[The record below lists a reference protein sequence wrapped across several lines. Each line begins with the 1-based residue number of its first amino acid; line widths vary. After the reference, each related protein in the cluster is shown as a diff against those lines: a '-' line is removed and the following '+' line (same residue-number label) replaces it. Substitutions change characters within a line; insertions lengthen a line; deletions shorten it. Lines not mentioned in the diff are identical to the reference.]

1 MEAIKIFPANLS
13 AAPLPGTQW
22 LVVSL
27 VSVSSCPLEA
37 ERLGA
42 EYPGTVSVE
51 QVLPSNQHRN
61 SDTDT
66 AFPTEQRRENYF
78 STASDQPSEDTN
90 FKVIIFK
97 NLEFSFLEQFCI
109 ETSFPRLLVK

>member
-13 AAPLPGTQW
+13 AVPLPGTEW

-37 ERLGA
+37 EPLGA

-51 QVLPSNQHRN
+51 QVLPSNQYRN
-61 SDTDT
+61 SDSDT
-66 AFPTEQRRENYF
+66 A
-78 STASDQPSEDTN
+78 STDRT
-90 FKVIIFK
+90 
-97 NLEFSFLEQFCI
+97 
-109 ETSFPRLLVK
+109 TS